1 MKVLQA
7 APAAYPY
14 RSASS
19 SCVPCSLID
28 GALPAMWKD
37 KFRPSATVLGT
48 LVAVTGGALLAQQ
61 PLAPKPGS
69 PAAKAE
75 ATSKR
80 VDSAAMAQTEAK
92 LAKLRELVRPKPGE
106 HVTNIAKIAWERDP
120 WEAAVKAAKEGKPI
134 IAYGPGLVGL
144 PCGYG

>member
-1 MKVLQA
+1 
-7 APAAYPY
+7 
-14 RSASS
+14 
-19 SCVPCSLID
+19 
-28 GALPAMWKD
+28 MWKT
-37 KFRPSATVLGT
+37 RIRTSATVLVT

-69 PAAKAE
+69 PVAAAE

-80 VDSAAMAQTEAK
+80 VDSAAMAESEAK
-92 LAKLRELVRPKPGE
+92 LARLRDLVRPKPGE

-120 WEAAVKAAKEGKPI
+120 WAAAVKAAREGKPV
-134 IAYGPGLVGL
+134 IAYGPGMVGL